1 MNEPT
6 METTFPN
13 ARTMRIDI
21 KVHSVVQL
29 LNILGILASP
39 AVQDNLKREA
49 VKHFYKPG
57 DT

>member
-13 ARTMRIDI
+13 ERTMRIDI
-21 KVHSVVQL
+21 KVHSVIQL
-29 LNILGILASP
+29 LNIFGLLASA

-49 VKHFYKPG
+49 KKHFGTGEP
-57 DT
+57 